1 MLGRRRKEI
10 ALFLVL
16 RPHMEDSRSDD
27 LGVGNTHLAYNRM
40 ERTPR
45 LRLCSMPGVTGA
57 GSLIRKH
64 GSRYACQLG
73 AGLQFACA
81 FHAEACSPA
90 AVELGQ
96 QASTHG

>member
-1 MLGRRRKEI
+1 MFGRRRKEI

-45 LRLCSMPGVTGA
+45 LRLCSMPGVIGA
-57 GSLIRKH
+57 ASLIRVVRRH
-64 GSRYACQLG
+64 YAV
-73 AGLQFACA
+73 AK
-81 FHAEACSPA
+81 
-90 AVELGQ
+90 
-96 QASTHG
+96 